1 MKADAILVNVARGKL
16 VRERDLYEHLKANPP
31 FVAALDVWWQYPR
44 GDGFPFTEPFQELPN
59 VVMTPHVAWAIP
71 EQSGWSLEAALAN
84 VARFLRGEP
93 PRNVVDREEYAFEE
107 G

>member
-1 MKADAILVNVARGKL
+1 
-16 VRERDLYEHLKANPP
+16 
-31 FVAALDVWWQYPR
+31 VWWQYPR